1 MSSRRIAVFVDG
13 DNISAQHSDRVLF
26 EAGKLGRVDVARV
39 YADLNQRSDWL
50 NKPGFRLMHAG
61 TGKNAAD
68 LLLSIDAMELAL
80 EGDIG
85 TFVIATSDGDFT
97 HLTQRMLE
105 RGLHVLGLGDA
116 KAPERFRLACTEF
129 ILLSEST
136 NRTPATA
143 MVKVDGVSAFD
154 QKIRNMIAQYSRN
167 GEGMR
172 VADLAPKMHKA
183 HGTKIS
189 TYPEKTWRSYLSA
202 RPMLYDLEPRGP
214 EAKVRFRPD
223 GFNLS

>member
-1 MSSRRIAVFVDG
+1 MSSKRIAVFVDG

-26 EAGKLGRVDVARV
+26 EARKLGRVDIARV

-50 NKPGFRLMHAG
+50 NKPGYRLMHAG

-80 EGDIG
+80 EGGVG

-97 HLTQRMLE
+97 HLAQRMLE

-116 KAPERFRLACTEF
+116 KAPDRFRLACTEF

-136 NRTPATA
+136 NRAPSTVT
-143 MVKVDGVSAFD
+143 VKGDGVSAFD
-154 QKIRNMIAQYSRN
+154 QKIRNMISQYSRN

-202 RPMLYDLEPRGP
+202 RPKLYDLEPRGP